1 MPARLSCAV
10 LAALCV
16 SPAWAADDFMACGE
30 IVADAERLACYDAV
44 YRSRSETAVAAPAAT
59 SPTAE
64 QARPSSV
71 AQAPEATAASEER
84 QPSAEDRFGLPREPD
99 PDELTV
105 LRSSLVRVSEA
116 SSGRAVFH
124 LQNGQVWAQSESH
137 RARIP
142 EPPLDVEIR
151 PGRFGAFFM
160 QLGDK
165 GVLVKVKRIR

>member
-1 MPARLSCAV
+1 MSCVA
-10 LAALCV
+10 LAAFCV

-30 IVADAERLACYDAV
+30 IAADAERLACYDAV
-44 YRSRSETAVAAPAAT
+44 YHSRSETVLAAPAAT
-59 SPTAE
+59 SPIAE
-64 QARPSSV
+64 QARPSS
-71 AQAPEATAASEER
+71 AAGEPEATAASGER
-84 QPSAEDRFGLPREPD
+84 APSAEDRFGLPREPD

-105 LRSSLVRVSEA
+105 LRSSLVRVSKA
-116 SSGRAVFH
+116 SSGRAAFH
-124 LQNGQVWAQSESH
+124 LENGQVWAQSESH

-165 GVLVKVKRIR
+165 GVLVKVKRVR